1 VIYLKKVSRYL
12 VLAAGLIMVFALTAC
27 QSSSSDGSSNKLKIV
42 VTNSILYDM
51 AKEVGKN
58 HVIVHS
64 IVPIGT
70 DPHEYEPLP
79 SDAKSVTKADLI
91 FYNGLNLEVGNGW
104 FKKLMDSSG
113 RGDDYN
119 KNIFEVSKGVD
130 PIHLKSK
137 GQENE
142 LDPHAWLDI
151 QNGILY
157 IRNMEK
163 QMAKKDPDNKEAY
176 HKNADAY
183 VKKLEALDKEAKE
196 KMAAIPDEQSY
207 LITSEGAFKYFSR
220 AYGLHPEYIW
230 EINTEEQGTP
240 DQMKRIINIIKK
252 HKVPHLFVETSVNP
266 KSMNTLSKETGI
278 KIYSKIFT
286 DSLAKEGQSGDTY
299 YDMIKWN
306 IDHIYDGLSK

>member
-1 VIYLKKVSRYL
+1 MHTTSRYFT
-12 VLAAGLIMVFALTAC
+12 LALGLIMVFALSAC
-27 QSSSSDGSSNKLKIV
+27 GSSSGSTNNKLKVV

-51 AKEVGKN
+51 AKEIGKD
-58 HVIVHS
+58 HVDVHS

-79 SDAKSVTKADLI
+79 TDAKSVAKANLI

-104 FKKLMDSSG
+104 FKKMIDSAG
-113 RGDDYN
+113 RSSDYN
-119 KNIFEVSKGVD
+119 KNIFAVSKGVTA
-130 PIHLKSK
+130 IHLNSE
-137 GQENE
+137 GQEKQI
-142 LDPHAWLDI
+142 DPHAWLDI
-151 QNGILY
+151 QNGIKY

-163 QMAKKDPDNKEAY
+163 QMAKQDPNHGDAY

-183 VKKLEALDKEAKE
+183 VKKLEDLDKEAKE
-196 KMAAIPDEQSY
+196 KMAAIPEQQSY

-240 DQMKRIINIIKK
+240 DQMKRIIGIIKK

-266 KSMNTLSKETGI
+266 KSMDTLSKETGI

-286 DSLAKEGQSGDTY
+286 DSLAKKGKDGDTY
-299 YDMIKWN
+299 YGMMKWN
-306 IDHIYDGLSK
+306 LDHIYDGLSN

>member
-1 VIYLKKVSRYL
+1 MI
-12 VLAAGLIMVFALTAC
+12 FALSAC
-27 QSSSSDGSSNKLKIV
+27 GNSSGNKDSNLKIV

-51 AKEVGKN
+51 AKEVGKD
-58 HVIVHS
+58 HVDIHS

-79 SDAKSVTKADLI
+79 TDAKSVSKADLI

-104 FKKLMDSSG
+104 FKKMIDSAGRSG
-113 RGDDYN
+113 DYN
-119 KNIFEVSKGVD
+119 KNIFAVSKGVT
-130 PIHLKSK
+130 PIHLKSE
-137 GQENE
+137 GQENQ

-151 QNGILY
+151 QNGIKY

-163 QMAKKDPDNKEAY
+163 QMAKKDPDHAEDY

-183 VKKLEALDKEAKE
+183 VEKLEDLDKEAKE

-240 DQMKRIINIIKK
+240 DQMKRIIGIIKK

-266 KSMNTLSKETGI
+266 KSMETLSKETGI

-286 DSLAKEGQSGDTY
+286 DSLAKKGKPGDTY

-306 IDHIYDGLSK
+306 LDHISEGLSK